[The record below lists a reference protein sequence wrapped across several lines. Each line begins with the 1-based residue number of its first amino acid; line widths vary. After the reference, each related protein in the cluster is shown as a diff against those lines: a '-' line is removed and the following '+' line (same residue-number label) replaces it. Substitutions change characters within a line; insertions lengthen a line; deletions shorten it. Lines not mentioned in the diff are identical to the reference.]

1 MNKRDIKLSGVG
13 GQGILTIATVIGE
26 AATAAGLQLK
36 QAEVHG
42 MSQRGGD
49 VQSDLRLATDTIC
62 SDLIPLGQADLI
74 ISMEPMEAL
83 RYLPYL
89 APDGVVVT
97 ASHPFVNIPN
107 YPEESAL
114 LAELDALPHVV
125 RLDIDALA
133 REQQL
138 PKSANMILLGMAAP
152 FLGLLDAEQL
162 RAAIARVFAAKGEA
176 VVAAN
181 LQAFDQGLDH
191 SQKSVSK

>member
-1 MNKRDIKLSGVG
+1 MKIDIKLSGVG
-13 GQGILTIATVIGE
+13 GQGILSIATVIGE

-49 VQSDLRLATDTIC
+49 VQSDLRLSTDAIC

-89 APDGVVVT
+89 APTGAVVT
-97 ASHPFVNIPN
+97 ASRPFVNIPN
-107 YPEESAL
+107 YPEEAAL

-125 RLDIDALA
+125 RLDIDAIA
-133 REQQL
+133 REKGL

-152 FLGLLDAEQL
+152 SLSLLPPAQL
-162 RAAIARVFAAKGEA
+162 RDAIARVFARKGDA
-176 VVAAN
+176 VVNAN
-181 LQAFDQGLDH
+181 LEAFDLGFEH
-191 SQKSVSK
+191 AKNS

>member
-49 VQSDLRLATDTIC
+49 VQSDLRLSTAPIC

-89 APDGVVVT
+89 APEGVVVT

-181 LQAFDQGLDH
+181 LQAFDLGLDH

>member
-1 MNKRDIKLSGVG
+1 MKIDIKLSGVG
-13 GQGILTIATVIGE
+13 GQGILSIATVIGE

-49 VQSDLRLATDTIC
+49 VQSDLRLSTDAIC

-89 APDGVVVT
+89 APTGAVVT
-97 ASHPFVNIPN
+97 ASRPFVNIPN
-107 YPEESAL
+107 YPEEAAL

-133 REQQL
+133 REKGL

-152 FLGLLDAEQL
+152 SLPLLQPAQL
-162 RAAIARVFAAKGEA
+162 REAIARVFARKGDA
-176 VVAAN
+176 VVNAN
-181 LQAFDQGLDH
+181 LEAFDLGFEH
-191 SQKSVSK
+191 AKNS

>member
-1 MNKRDIKLSGVG
+1 MTIDIKLSGVG
-13 GQGILTIATVIGE
+13 GQGILLIATVIGE

-49 VQSDLRLATDTIC
+49 VQSDLRLSTDAIC

-89 APDGVVVT
+89 APDGAVVT
-97 ASHPFVNIPN
+97 ASRPFVNIPN
-107 YPEESAL
+107 YPEEAAL

-125 RLDIDALA
+125 RLDIETLA
-133 REQQL
+133 REKGL

-152 FLGLLDAEQL
+152 SLPLLHPAQL
-162 RAAIARVFAAKGEA
+162 RDAIARVFARKGDA
-176 VVAAN
+176 VVNAN
-181 LQAFDQGLDH
+181 LEAFDLGFEH
-191 SQKSVSK
+191 AKSVSQ

>member
-1 MNKRDIKLSGVG
+1 MKKDIILCGVG
-13 GQGILTIATVIGE
+13 GDGIVSVAKIISD
-26 AATAAGLQLK
+26 AALNENLYLK
-36 QAEVHG
+36 QSEIHG
-42 MSQRGGD
+42 MSQRGGS
-49 VQSDLRLATDTIC
+49 VFSHLRL
-62 SDLIPLGQADLI
+62 SDRPIFADVIPEGKADI
-74 ISMEPMEAL
+74 ILSSEPMEAL

-89 APDGVVVT
+89 APEGVVVT
-97 ASHPFVNIPN
+97 ASHPFVNSPN

-181 LQAFDQGLDH
+181 LQAFDLGLDH